1 MSAAT
6 FPTQSL
12 PLPDQA
18 AAMARVRLWLAI
30 MALLVFA
37 MVLVGGTT
45 RLTDSGLSITE
56 WRPFMGAM
64 PPLSDAA
71 WAIEF
76 EKYRQIPQY
85 QLLNKGMSLGEFK
98 FIYWWE
104 WGHRQFGRFIG
115 FAWFAPLLWFAFKGV
130 VRGRLL
136 LTLAVI
142 GALGGLQA
150 GIGWLMVHSG
160 LQPGMVAVAPIKLT
174 LHLGLA
180 CIIFAAIIWM
190 WSTLDP
196 AREAAPAPKVRIAA
210 RVMLAAIF
218 FQIALGGLVA
228 GLDAGLAFNTWP
240 LMDGGLAP
248 GLATLFAQQPWVQN
262 FAGNVALVQFNH
274 RIGAYL
280 LLGLALW
287 HAVSASRLM
296 PGSGA
301 AFRARLLAG
310 LVLCQGALGVVTL
323 LTAVPLWAGLAHQG
337 FAIVLLGVAAWHV
350 ERTRTVGSEPA
361 RTPLQSV
368 RA

>member
-12 PLPDQA
+12 SMPDQA
-18 AAMARVRLWLAI
+18 AAMARLRLWLAI

-115 FAWFAPLLWFAFKGV
+115 FAWFVPLLWFAWKGT

-136 LTLAVI
+136 VTLAVI

-196 AREAAPAPKVRIAA
+196 ARDAAAAPKVSIAA

-218 FQIALGGLVA
+218 LQIALGGLVA

-240 LMDGGLAP
+240 LMDGGLVPA
-248 GLATLFAQQPWVQN
+248 LATLFAQQPWLQN

-287 HAVSASRLM
+287 HAVSTSRLM

-310 LVLCQGALGVVTL
+310 LVLCQGVLGVVTL

-337 FAIVLLGVAAWHV
+337 FAIVLLGVAAWHA
-350 ERTRTVGSEPA
+350 ERTRNAGEPETRAGLQPA
-361 RTPLQSV
+361 R
-368 RA
+368 A

>member
-12 PLPDQA
+12 SLPEQA

-56 WRPFMGAM
+56 WRPFMGAV
-64 PPLSDAA
+64 PPFSDAA

-115 FAWFAPLLWFAFKGV
+115 FAWFVPLLWFAFKGV

-136 LTLAVI
+136 VTLAVI

-190 WSTLDP
+190 WSALDSM
-196 AREAAPAPKVRIAA
+196 REAAPPANVRVAA
-210 RVMLAAIF
+210 RVLLAAIF
-218 FQIALGGLVA
+218 LQIALGGLVA

-248 GLATLFAQQPWVQN
+248 GLATLFAQDPWIQN
-262 FAGNVALVQFNH
+262 LAGNVAMVQFNH

-287 HAVSASRLM
+287 HAVSVSRLM
-296 PGSGA
+296 PGSRA

-337 FAIVLLGVAAWHV
+337 FAIVLLGVAAWHA
-350 ERTRTVGSEPA
+350 ERTRNSGSEPGRAALQPA
-361 RTPLQSV
+361 R
-368 RA
+368 A

>member
-1 MSAAT
+1 MG
-6 FPTQSL
+6 
-12 PLPDQA
+12 
-18 AAMARVRLWLAI
+18 RVRLWLAI

-85 QLLNKGMSLGEFK
+85 QLLNKGMGLGEFK

-115 FAWFAPLLWFAFKGV
+115 LAWFAPLLWFALEGV
-130 VRGRLL
+130 LRGRLL
-136 LTLAVI
+136 LTLALI
-142 GALGGLQA
+142 GGLGGLQA

-180 CIIFAAIIWM
+180 CIIFAAIVWM
-190 WSTLDP
+190 WSALDP
-196 AREAAPAPKVRIAA
+196 VREAAPAPKVRIAA

-240 LMDGGLAP
+240 LMDGGLGP
-248 GLATLFAQQPWVQN
+248 GLATLLAQDPLIQN
-262 FAGNVALVQFNH
+262 LVGNVALVQFNH

-287 HAVSASRLM
+287 HAVSASRLI
-296 PGSGA
+296 PGSGV
-301 AFRARLLAG
+301 AFRSQLLAG
-310 LVLCQGALGVVTL
+310 LVLCQSALGVVTL

-337 FAIVLLGVAAWHV
+337 FAIVLLGVASWHV
-350 ERTRTVGSEPA
+350 ERIRMVDSEPA
-361 RTPLQSV
+361 RTPVQSV